1 MAVPKKRTSVH
12 RKGIRRSH
20 HALKTFNW
28 TEDKTTGEAVRRHH
42 VDLKTGMYRGKQ
54 VIDVQ
59 E

>member
-28 TEDKTTGEAVRRHH
+28 TEDKVTGEAVRRHH

>member
-28 TEDKTTGEAVRRHH
+28 VEDQTTGEPGRRHH
-42 VDLKTGMYRGKQ
+42 VDRKTGMYRGKQ
-54 VIDVQ
+54 VIDIKD
-59 E
+59 